1 MHTTDSSQ
9 HGTVAAREGLGFTP
23 PFLSAEETTAPALG
37 QLRSLEISTSTHF
50 SHHAA
55 SGAHLRRRSRF
66 RGCRPRRPRKQ
77 RPLHMRVSEQDS
89 VRSKTR
95 DHTSHVTS
103 QATAQSNHVTIRVTI
118 RHIWSTHPRRRKPA
132 LLSDD
137 NEAACVLFG

>member
-37 QLRSLEISTSTHF
+37 QLKSLPPPHF

-55 SGAHLRRRSRF
+55 SVAHLRRRSSF
-66 RGCRPRRPRKQ
+66 RGCRPRRPRRQ
-77 RPLHMRVSEQDS
+77 RPLHMRVSKQDS
-89 VRSKTR
+89 VRSETR

-118 RHIWSTHPRRRKPA
+118 RHAWSTHPRRRKPA

-137 NEAACVLFG
+137 NETACVLFG